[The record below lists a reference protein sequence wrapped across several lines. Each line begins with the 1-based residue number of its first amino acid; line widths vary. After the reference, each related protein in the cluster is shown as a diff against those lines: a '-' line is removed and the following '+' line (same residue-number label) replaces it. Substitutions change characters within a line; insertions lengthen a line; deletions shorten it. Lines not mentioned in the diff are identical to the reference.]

1 VDNNVAAASRII
13 EGTMVLECYPGKTT
27 SGATETD
34 DWMSGDYRGAQGSE
48 RRDDGRKQE
57 LGEVVPEIESE
68 YPH

>member
-13 EGTMVLECYPGKTT
+13 EGTMVLESYPGKTT

-48 RRDDGRKQE
+48 RRVMEGSKRLGR
-57 LGEVVPEIESE
+57 
-68 YPH
+68 